1 MNIKNKI
8 ITKELLYAV
17 MLLFMM
23 VWANSA
29 LAKSN
34 LITATWDFIN
44 GTYTAQKFEKVTAK
58 LPAYEMAPADY
69 PPVYKEKCLYST
81 DFQDWP
87 NIISSDTETEISK
100 NKNGQG
106 LKTIDGQP
114 LSFYLKQTSV
124 KNDGHNNKKST
135 WYDDTNRDF
144 SVSDGW
150 MMAEKKADPYARISE
165 IKNVT
170 KIVYIQTS
178 TGGDRGW
185 GLKAKSKDDT
195 DWTTIY
201 DTYINKIPAINNV
214 KGNSNG
220 QRVEITQDL
229 NGNKLN
235 LKDVQL
241 MFYSLNHAQNAY
253 MESLEIYGNVE
264 VKENVNITYYDT
276 DGTTVLGKETVNT
289 SKPLTFI
296 AGIESKVTIPEG
308 YKFCG
313 WFDGTVE
320 SSEKVV
326 EGSELSID
334 LYLYAK
340 ATPEEKATDGSNY
353 IYNLTKSNFYQED
366 HELIN
371 IDGGAWHDVKHG
383 WSFSKGGTIT
393 LSVAKKAHIDITLC
407 NESKDGTITITD
419 TSGTEWASFNAK
431 ATADGDVKGID
442 YKGNTPTT
450 LTISVPAGA
459 YIHGIN
465 LRNYLPIYVSFDCDD
480 HNIQGICPEKILCDP
495 ITGKATMPNHTQ
507 LSRDRFTFVGWTD
520 GTNIYTSG
528 SDYAF
533 EQDVTLKPKMRK
545 NTLGL
550 YDTNSQI
557 EVVWHFDYRKAHPIS
572 INNKST
578 NKVLPYTKTIMVE
591 GEEQDITLMMDASNG
606 KIDNTDDRINLLSN
620 GAEGAQIN
628 NSTLFTIPA
637 VYGMTITIHAS
648 DKVDD
653 TSNNNETI
661 FGSGATDAWI
671 EVSDDN
677 GYTVPEELVKITD
690 KKTITFTYKGDA
702 EKAKINILR
711 SGSNNSWGFYKDFTV
726 TYPLLPSIK
735 FVKTISN
742 QDLTTFPN
750 EDVENAGNVKAELK
764 NPEATLHT
772 NIGKR
777 YKEGDVV
784 TISVSPKY
792 GYKLTEFKVN
802 GVVSKAQTIDHTI
815 VAGKNTISVTYE
827 REKLYKVSVSSA
839 DIKLGSFTLT
849 NSNDNFYTETRNKDN
864 IITNAEGWYT
874 EGTEVT
880 VNGDASINYMLDYWS
895 DGTNKLSETDPY
907 IFKMGTENR
916 TIIANFKLGYIGN
929 VVFKLPE
936 GMVNGASD
944 DNDGTYSITP
954 DELKNVRSFAIPSN
968 YTFYRSKDA
977 AGKGSTMAYWVIEN
991 SSSENQN
998 RYEPG
1003 QLYSFRNPN
1012 ETLTLVPVFK
1022 DNLATADNRL
1032 DTTIVRYDFGRNIQ
1046 NYYDP
1051 NIKQYRKVCAQPV
1064 NISHNQ
1070 KPYWTAQAYVN
1081 VVEEGT
1087 NKSHTRDFAILCDT
1101 GSDGYIR
1108 NTDLDSW
1115 CAFGLGT
1122 KLLVP
1127 AGNGT
1132 KITMLTYSKIVTT
1145 KFDDVVPTLDVER
1158 TNTERKKANSEKIFV
1173 YSYTTNS
1180 SKNNVAIEI
1189 GNDYSYYQ
1197 WLELELPKANMVNL
1211 HATVDDNVRGKISSI
1226 ESASGKYETEE
1237 LDDGGYAFHKGDRVR
1252 MTIKRK
1258 FGYELDKIVDPAK
1271 KDKNGN
1277 PLAVLEI
1284 IDDNTVKMVGL
1295 NDVSTTSIVT
1305 KNPDG
1310 TWGVATGDNKTV
1322 FVLTKTEPTEEE
1334 AKKGG
1339 RTSYTI
1345 EFDITTH
1352 RNLEICFKEKPT
1364 FHITYNPGQLASGS
1378 APEAAWVEKGDRFTI
1393 PTNKTLYYEGNT
1405 LDHWVDENNNT
1416 FTIGTEYIAEG
1427 KDRRLFPVFKAN
1439 DFNFYDLDVEAT
1451 ATWYLN
1457 KKEGAPTIN
1466 YEKTKGILVT
1476 QLKNS
1481 KGESIDIKVELDAT
1495 NGGKFNNTDSIRTER
1510 IQINSNSVIEFP
1522 STPNCVVTWVASSDF
1537 EKIKIADNIV
1547 NTDAT
1552 DKRQVEAVCSG
1563 KSAYEKIEFI
1573 DGIYSRYFSITYK
1586 PQDTTTKPTIESL
1599 TCGGITYDAA
1609 EIKDQIAK
1617 NKHVTF
1623 HVSPWEQNDQIPDVS
1638 GTATNGGKVV
1648 ATKATIETK
1657 ECVATVRSASDVIT
1671 ETYPIVFE
1679 FNTPEEG
1686 NNPKVEKIN
1695 INGVDYTQTSNE
1707 IFDAPQ
1713 NGAIKIKFSRTMKDA
1728 TITSTENNVTCTAK
1742 SDNELVFKY
1751 WDAPQGGTV
1760 TFNITPESKTFTDIY
1775 TKTCQEPIT
1784 IKLHIMDDAEY
1795 YHHHKFDFVVGKD
1808 GNIDEAIKAANGE
1821 AEGKPYNNNKTN
1833 GHRYYIFVP
1842 DGEYKLTGNGT
1853 ISFTGEGPADET
1865 GTKRPDMNGQNN
1877 GQTHI
1882 RKPNIS
1888 IIGQSKDNTIIR
1900 NHPIVEGISYTATLC
1915 VENNNTDFYAEDL
1928 TLENEFNY
1936 WGTMAGHSS
1945 SSGAGRANVFFDRGN
1960 RSILKNVALKSYQ
1973 DTYFSN
1979 NASSDYRGYFE
1990 NCDFYGVVDYICGNG
2005 NIWFEKCNLILR
2017 DRKSNNIVAPSTEV
2031 DQEWGYVFN
2040 ECSIK
2045 PESDN
2050 MIRFTDKDWTLA
2062 RACSKSPA
2070 CTYLNT
2076 KMYAQP
2082 ISYGWGRSMES
2093 NLMLRFHEYKS
2104 IDGADNMLSL
2114 VTRSLAACVPA
2125 AGSDDVILS
2134 DEQASGYT
2142 LRNVVGGT
2150 DGFEPNELCMQIDAA
2165 SGAKADYDENH
2176 EVWND
2181 DIVLDDDIL
2190 QWNKHTSA
2198 LCYVV
2203 FKLNEATNKWEYI
2216 DNTTGTII
2224 NLADYGTGYYSVR
2237 AANQR
2242 GGLGAATKAIRYIL
2256 QDPYKL
2262 EIKKVGDY
2270 KEEGVDYGWTTIC
2283 LPFNA
2288 KVPEEVNVYAATAH
2302 GKQTEN
2308 DKVEDFIMTLTPVEI
2323 IDSLKGYIV
2332 YGAVGDHYFKS
2343 TSRTCDKSTIL
2354 TGNPTDAAISSTNIN
2369 CYVLAYKTWG
2379 LGLYK
2384 YTGATL
2390 AANRGWL
2397 PQDMVS
2403 KSNQDGLALG
2413 RRGISFVISDPT
2425 TGMSHPIYTIETKDD
2440 AIYNISGQR
2449 VKSPIQPGLYIF
2461 GRTKAMVK

>member
-8 ITKELLYAV
+8 ITKELLYAI
-17 MLLFMM
+17 MLLFMT
-23 VWANSA
+23 VWACGA
-29 LAKSN
+29 
-34 LITATWDFIN
+34 W
-44 GTYTAQKFEKVTAK
+44 AQNETSQEK
-58 LPAYEMAPADY
+58 L
-69 PPVYKEKCLYST
+69 LYST
-81 DFQDWP
+81 DFTDWDD
-87 NIISSDTETEISK
+87 IDRK
-100 NKNGQG
+100 VAVNKEVK
-106 LKTIDGQP
+106 LKTQ
-114 LSFYLKQTSV
+114 
-124 KNDGHNNKKST
+124 
-135 WYDDTNRDF
+135 F
-144 SVSDGW
+144 SDEDLIFTLNGVGADPKGTQSKFSSYTGY
-150 MMAEKKADPYARISE
+150 MITAKYPGEYKKAQPSAVTSPLKSI
-165 IKNVT
+165 T
-170 KIVYIQTS
+170 KIVLTQAA
-178 TGGDRGW
+178 TGGKRGIKVSVK
-185 GLKAKSKDDT
+185 GDNDT
-195 DWTTIY
+195 DWVALHNKAIGTASGEKLTI
-201 DTYINKIPAINNV
+201 
-214 KGNSNG
+214 
-220 QRVEITQDL
+220 
-229 NGNKLN
+229 
-235 LKDVQL
+235 DVNRTNCQIKFENFTL
-241 MFYSLNHAQNAY
+241 VQNAY
-253 MESLEIYGNVE
+253 IVDLKIYGNS
-264 VKENVNITYYDT
+264 
-276 DGTTVLGKETVNT
+276 DGEEKKMRTLDFPPQDGIVGKYP
-289 SKPLTFI
+289 SKI
-296 AGIESKVTIPEG
+296 KCDNDGYAVMPEG
-308 YKFCG
+308 NG
-313 WFDGTVE
+313 
-320 SSEKVV
+320 
-326 EGSELSID
+326 
-334 LYLYAK
+334 
-340 ATPEEKATDGSNY
+340 
-353 IYNLTKSNFYQED
+353 
-366 HELIN
+366 
-371 IDGGAWHDVKHG
+371 
-383 WSFSKGGTIT
+383 FS
-393 LSVAKKAHIDITLC
+393 
-407 NESKDGTITITD
+407 
-419 TSGTEWASFNAK
+419 
-431 ATADGDVKGID
+431 
-442 YKGNTPTT
+442 
-450 LTISVPAGA
+450 
-459 YIHGIN
+459 
-465 LRNYLPIYVSFDCDD
+465 LPGY
-480 HNIQGICPEKILCDP
+480 
-495 ITGKATMPNHTQ
+495 
-507 LSRDRFTFVGWTD
+507 TFVAWTD
-520 GTNIYTSG
+520 GTNDYTPG
-528 SDYAF
+528 KTYQF
-533 EQDVTLKPKMRK
+533 TKDVTHIKPKMK
-545 NTLGL
+545 ENTYHL
-550 YDTNSQI
+550 YDANKKTKI
-557 EVVWHFDYRKAHPIS
+557 VWPFDHTEAPTLNVFQENAQKDLSYTRPVDIYIDDNTTETQDVALN
-572 INNKST
+572 INVK
-578 NKVLPYTKTIMVE
+578 K
-591 GEEQDITLMMDASNG
+591 G
-606 KIDNTDDRINLLSN
+606 KIDNTDNRINALPGKGAVVRN
-620 GAEGAQIN
+620 GTAF
-628 NSTLFTIPA
+628 TLPA
-637 VYGMTITIHAS
+637 IYGMKVSIKAS
-648 DKVDD
+648 EKVDSD
-653 TSNNNETI
+653 NGNLQTI
-661 FGSGATDAWI
+661 FGTNDNNVQIKLKDTANKDSLTLKDA
-671 EVSDDN
+671 
-677 GYTVPEELVKITD
+677 ELSAD
-690 KKTITFTYKGDA
+690 GKTMTFTYKGD
-702 EKAKINILR
+702 EPTITLTTFVNE
-711 SGSNNSWGFYKDFTV
+711 GSTYDHWHFESITA
-726 TYPLLPSIK
+726 TYPLLPN
-735 FVKTISN
+735 VVCNNTITN
-742 QDLTTFPN
+742 ADPKNFPN
-750 EDVENAGNVKAELK
+750 EKAINAGDYKVKLK
-764 NPEATLHT
+764 DPTATSHA
-772 NIGKR
+772 NIGTRFKVD
-777 YKEGDVV
+777 DVV
-784 TISVSPKY
+784 IITPTAKY
-792 GYKLTEFKVN
+792 GYDFKEI
-802 GVVSKAQTIDHTI
+802 VVDGTTYTTIP
-815 VAGKNTISVTYE
+815 YE
-827 REKLYKVSVSSA
+827 YKVKDGINNIEVKYTRKEMHKIT
-839 DIKLGSFTLT
+839 IKPSDQNLGTVTLEPKH
-849 NSNDNFYTETRNKDN
+849 DNFYNETHKVGADGKPGN
-864 IITNAEGWYT
+864 ITQVESWFT
-874 EGTEVT
+874 PGTT
-880 VNGDASINYMLDYWS
+880 VIASGEAIIDYMLDYWKEG
-895 DGTNKLSETDPY
+895 DNRVKEGYTYEFTTDDKDHTYIAHFRPGTV
-907 IFKMGTENR
+907 
-916 TIIANFKLGYIGN
+916 GN
-929 VVFKLPE
+929 IVFDFGGE
-936 GMVNGASD
+936 RVNGAD
-944 DNDGTYSITP
+944 EKDNYKGAESKLFTHLNNI
-954 DELKNVRSFAIPSN
+954 RSFTIPTN
-968 YTFYRSKDA
+968 YTFFKSVDKD
-977 AGKGSTMAYWVIEN
+977 GKLNPNFYTLDHWTLKSDTT
-991 SSSENQN
+991 QH
-998 RYEPG
+998 YELG
-1003 QLYSFRNPN
+1003 EHYSFGTEG
-1012 ETLTLVPVFK
+1012 ETITLVPVFRA
-1022 DNLATADNRL
+1022 NPTNTENRSNAP
-1032 DTTIVRYDFGRNIQ
+1032 IIRYDFGR
-1046 NYYDP
+1046 
-1051 NIKQYRKVCAQPV
+1051 KVHEYRGQTSGVIRNVCAPTI
-1064 NISHNQ
+1064 NIGSNQ
-1070 KPYWTAQAYVN
+1070 KFFWTTQAYIETYESGKKYN
-1081 VVEEGT
+1081 YR
-1087 NKSHTRDFAILCDT
+1087 RDIAMWCDT
-1101 GSDGYIR
+1101 GTNGYIR
-1108 NTDLDSW
+1108 NTDFDDW
-1115 CAFGLGT
+1115 AAFGPNTTFWLIAGVGT
-1122 KLLVP
+1122 EIRL
-1127 AGNGT
+1127 
-1132 KITMLTYSKIVTT
+1132 LTYSPITT
-1145 KFDDVVPTLDVER
+1145 TTIDGVVPTLDKAR
-1158 TNTERKKANSEKIFV
+1158 TDSVRKVSGKNYMYV
-1173 YSYTTNS
+1173 YTHTTQSAADRIPLVIGDDYT
-1180 SKNNVAIEI
+1180 
-1189 GNDYSYYQ
+1189 YYQ
-1197 WLELELPKANMVNL
+1197 WLEIHMQAANWVNL
-1211 HATVDDNVRGKISSI
+1211 YTNVDNQNRGSIKEINVSETSEFKDFHRTEDGK
-1226 ESASGKYETEE
+1226 
-1237 LDDGGYAFHKGDRVR
+1237 GYSFRKGERVKL
-1252 MTIKRK
+1252 TFNRK
-1258 FGYELDKIVDPAK
+1258 KGYELDKIVDPAK

-1339 RTSYTI
+1339 RTSYTV

-1364 FHITYNPGQLASGS
+1364 FHITYNPGQLASGT

-1405 LDHWVDENNNT
+1405 LDHWKDENNNI
-1416 FTIGTEYIAEG
+1416 FTIGKEYTAEG

-1439 DFNFYDLDVEAT
+1439 AFNFYDLDKEAT

-1457 KKEGAPTIN
+1457 KKDGVPTIN

-1495 NGGKFNNTDSIRTER
+1495 NGGKFNNTDPIRTER

-1586 PQDTTTKPTIESL
+1586 PQDVATKPTIESL
-1599 TCGGITYDAA
+1599 TCGGTTYDAA

-1623 HVSPWEQNDQIPDVS
+1623 HVSPWKLNEQIPDVS

-1657 ECVATVRSASDVIT
+1657 ECVATVHTASDVIT

-1686 NNPKVEKIN
+1686 NDPKFEKIN

-1760 TFNITPESKTFTDIY
+1760 TFNITPDSKTFTDIY
-1775 TKTCQEPIT
+1775 TKTCQETIT
-1784 IKLHIMDDAEY
+1784 IKLHIMDDDEY

-1821 AEGKPYNNNKTN
+1821 AEGKPYNNNKIN

-1853 ISFTGEGPADET
+1853 ISFTGEGPVDET
-1865 GTKRPDMNGQNN
+1865 GTKRPDMNGKNN

-1915 VENNNTDFYAEDL
+1915 VEKNNTDFYAEDL
-1928 TLENEFNY
+1928 TLENEFDY
-1936 WGTMAGHSS
+1936 WGTMAGQSS

-1973 DTYFSN
+1973 DTYYSN
-1979 NASSDYRGYFE
+1979 NASPDYRGYFE

-2017 DRKSNNIVAPSTEV
+2017 DRKSNNIAAPSTEI

-2050 MIRFTDKDWTLA
+2050 MTKFTDKDWTLA
-2062 RACSKSPA
+2062 RAWNNSPA

-2076 KMYAQP
+2076 KMYTQP
-2082 ISYGWGRSMES
+2082 QSYGWGRSMES

-2104 IDGADNMLSL
+2104 TDGADNMLSL

-2134 DEQASGYT
+2134 DDQASGYT

-2150 DGFEPNELCMQIDAA
+2150 DGFEPKELCMQIDAA
-2165 SGAKADYDENH
+2165 SGAEADYDEKH

-2190 QWNKHTSA
+2190 QWNKHTTA

-2216 DNTTGTII
+2216 DNTTDTII

-2288 KVPEEVNVYAATAH
+2288 KVPEEVKVYAATAH
-2302 GKQTEN
+2302 GKQTES

-2332 YGAVGDHYFKS
+2332 YGSVGDHYFKS
-2343 TSRTCDKSTIL
+2343 TSRTCDKPTIL
-2354 TGNPTDAAISSTNIN
+2354 SGNPTDAAISSTNIN

-2379 LGLYK
+2379 LGFYK

-2403 KSNQDGLALG
+2403 KSNQETLNLG
-2413 RRGISFVISDPT
+2413 KRGISFVISDPT

>member
-8 ITKELLYAV
+8 ITKELLYAI
-17 MLLFMM
+17 MMLFMM
-23 VWANSA
+23 VWACGA
-29 LAKSN
+29 
-34 LITATWDFIN
+34 W
-44 GTYTAQKFEKVTAK
+44 AQNETSQEK
-58 LPAYEMAPADY
+58 L
-69 PPVYKEKCLYST
+69 LYST
-81 DFQDWP
+81 DFTDWDD
-87 NIISSDTETEISK
+87 IDRKVTV
-100 NKNGQG
+100 NKEVK
-106 LKTIDGQP
+106 LKTQFSDEDLIFTLNGVGADPKGTNSKFP
-114 LSFYLKQTSV
+114 SYTGYMITAKQTEA
-124 KNDGHNNKKST
+124 
-135 WYDDTNRDF
+135 Y
-144 SVSDGW
+144 
-150 MMAEKKADPYARISE
+150 KKAEPSAVTSSLKSI
-165 IKNVT
+165 T
-170 KIVYIQTS
+170 KIVLTQAA
-178 TGGDRGW
+178 TGGKRGIKVSVK
-185 GLKAKSKDDT
+185 GDNDT
-195 DWTTIY
+195 DWVALHNKTIE
-201 DTYINKIPAINNV
+201 NS
-214 KGNSNG
+214 KGETLTIDVNRTNC
-220 QRVEITQDL
+220 QIKFE
-229 NGNKLN
+229 NFN
-235 LKDVQL
+235 LG
-241 MFYSLNHAQNAY
+241 QNAY
-253 MESLEIYGNVE
+253 IVDLKIYGNS
-264 VKENVNITYYDT
+264 
-276 DGTTVLGKETVNT
+276 DGEEKKVRTLDFPRQDSIVGKYP
-289 SKPLTFI
+289 SKI
-296 AGIESKVTIPEG
+296 KCDNDGYAVMPEG
-308 YKFCG
+308 NG
-313 WFDGTVE
+313 
-320 SSEKVV
+320 
-326 EGSELSID
+326 
-334 LYLYAK
+334 
-340 ATPEEKATDGSNY
+340 
-353 IYNLTKSNFYQED
+353 
-366 HELIN
+366 
-371 IDGGAWHDVKHG
+371 
-383 WSFSKGGTIT
+383 FSRPG
-393 LSVAKKAHIDITLC
+393 
-407 NESKDGTITITD
+407 
-419 TSGTEWASFNAK
+419 
-431 ATADGDVKGID
+431 
-442 YKGNTPTT
+442 Y
-450 LTISVPAGA
+450 
-459 YIHGIN
+459 
-465 LRNYLPIYVSFDCDD
+465 
-480 HNIQGICPEKILCDP
+480 
-495 ITGKATMPNHTQ
+495 
-507 LSRDRFTFVGWTD
+507 TFVAWTD
-520 GTNIYTSG
+520 GTNDYTPG
-528 SDYAF
+528 KTYQF
-533 EQDVTLKPKMRK
+533 TKDVTHIKPKMK
-545 NTLGL
+545 ENTYHL
-550 YDTNSQI
+550 YDANKETKI
-557 EVVWHFDYRKAHPIS
+557 VWPFDHTEAPTLNVFQENVQKDLSYTRNVDIYIDENTKETQDVALN
-572 INNKST
+572 INVK
-578 NKVLPYTKTIMVE
+578 K
-591 GEEQDITLMMDASNG
+591 G
-606 KIDNTDDRINLLSN
+606 KIDNTDDRINELQGKGAVVRN
-620 GAEGAQIN
+620 GTAF
-628 NSTLFTIPA
+628 TLPA
-637 VYGMTITIHAS
+637 IYGMKVSIKAS
-648 DKVDD
+648 EKVDSD
-653 TSNNNETI
+653 NGSLKTI
-661 FGSGATDAWI
+661 FGTANDNVQIKLKDTANKDSLTLKDA
-671 EVSDDN
+671 ELSED
-677 GYTVPEELVKITD
+677 GKTV
-690 KKTITFTYKGDA
+690 TFTYKGD
-702 EKAKINILR
+702 EPTITLTTFVNE
-711 SGSNNSWGFYKDFTV
+711 GSKYDYWHFESITA
-726 TYPLLPSIK
+726 TYPLLPN
-735 FVKTISN
+735 VVCNNTITN
-742 QDLTTFPN
+742 ADPKNFPN
-750 EDVENAGNVKAELK
+750 EKAINAGEYKVELK
-764 NPEATLHT
+764 DPTTPSHANIGTRFKVGHVVKITPEA
-772 NIGKR
+772 
-777 YKEGDVV
+777 
-784 TISVSPKY
+784 KY
-792 GYKLTEFKVN
+792 GYDFAGIFVDGTTYT
-802 GVVSKAQTIDHTI
+802 TIP
-815 VAGKNTISVTYE
+815 YE
-827 REKLYKVSVSSA
+827 YKVKEGINNIEVRYTRKEMHKIT
-839 DIKLGSFTLT
+839 IKPSNPDLGTVTLEPKH
-849 NSNDNFYTETRNKDN
+849 DNFYNEKRQMGADGKPGN
-864 IITNAEGWYT
+864 ITQVESWFT
-874 EGTEVT
+874 PGTT
-880 VNGDASINYMLDYWS
+880 VIASGEAIIDYMLDYWKEGDNRVKEGYTYEFQT
-895 DGTNKLSETDPY
+895 DGKDHTY
-907 IFKMGTENR
+907 IAHFR
-916 TIIANFKLGYIGN
+916 QGN
-929 VVFKLPE
+929 VGNIVFDFGGE
-936 GMVNGASD
+936 RVNGAD
-944 DNDGTYSITP
+944 EKDNYKGAESKLFTHLNNI
-954 DELKNVRSFAIPSN
+954 RSFNIPTN
-968 YTFYRSKDA
+968 YTFFKSVDKD
-977 AGKGSTMAYWVIEN
+977 GKLNPNFYTLDHWTLKSDTT
-991 SSSENQN
+991 QH
-998 RYEPG
+998 YELG
-1003 QLYSFRNPN
+1003 KHYSFGTEG
-1012 ETLTLVPVFK
+1012 ETITLVPVFRA
-1022 DNLATADNRL
+1022 NPTNTENRSNAP
-1032 DTTIVRYDFGRNIQ
+1032 IIRYDFGR
-1046 NYYDP
+1046 
-1051 NIKQYRKVCAQPV
+1051 KVHEYRGQTSGVIRNVCAPTI
-1064 NISHNQ
+1064 NIGSNQ
-1070 KPYWTAQAYVN
+1070 KFFWTTQAYIETYESGKKYN
-1081 VVEEGT
+1081 YR
-1087 NKSHTRDFAILCDT
+1087 RDIAMWCDT
-1101 GSDGYIR
+1101 GTNGYIR
-1108 NTDLDSW
+1108 NTDFDDW
-1115 CAFGLGT
+1115 AAFGPNTTFWLIAGVGT
-1122 KLLVP
+1122 EIRL
-1127 AGNGT
+1127 
-1132 KITMLTYSKIVTT
+1132 LTYSPITT
-1145 KFDDVVPTLDVER
+1145 TTIDGVVPTLDKAR
-1158 TNTERKKANSEKIFV
+1158 TDSVRKVSGKNYMYV
-1173 YSYTTNS
+1173 YTHTTQSAADRIPLVIGDDYT
-1180 SKNNVAIEI
+1180 
-1189 GNDYSYYQ
+1189 YYQ
-1197 WLELELPKANMVNL
+1197 WLEIHMQAANWVNL
-1211 HATVDDNVRGKISSI
+1211 YTNVDNQNRGSIKEINVSETSEFKDFHRTEDGK
-1226 ESASGKYETEE
+1226 
-1237 LDDGGYAFHKGDRVR
+1237 GYSFRKGERVKL
-1252 MTIKRK
+1252 TFNRK
-1258 FGYELDKIVDPAK
+1258 KGYELDKIVDPAK

-1295 NDVSTTSIVT
+1295 NDVSTTGIVT

-1364 FHITYNPGQLASGS
+1364 FHITYNPGQLASGT
-1378 APEAAWVEKGDRFTI
+1378 APEAEWVEPGDKFTI

-1405 LDHWVDENNNT
+1405 LDHWVDENNNI
-1416 FTIGTEYIAEG
+1416 FTIDTVYTAEG

-1439 DFNFYDLDVEAT
+1439 AFNFYDLDKEAT

-1495 NGGKFNNTDSIRTER
+1495 NGGKFNNTDPIRTER

-1537 EKIKIADNIV
+1537 EKIKIADKIV
-1547 NTDAT
+1547 HTDAT

-1573 DGIYSRYFSITYK
+1573 DGIYSRHFSITYK
-1586 PQDTTTKPTIESL
+1586 PQETTTKPTIESL

-1609 EIKDQIAK
+1609 EIEDQIAK

-1623 HVSPWEQNDQIPDVS
+1623 RVSPWELNEQIPDVS

-1657 ECVATVRSASDVIT
+1657 ECVATVHTASDVIT

-1707 IFDAPQ
+1707 ILNAPQ
-1713 NGAIKIKFSRTMKDA
+1713 NGAIKIKFSRTMMDA
-1728 TITSTENNVTCTAK
+1728 TITSTEKNITCTAK

-1775 TKTCQEPIT
+1775 TKTCQETIT
-1784 IKLHIMDDAEY
+1784 IKLHIMDDEEY

-1821 AEGKPYNNNKTN
+1821 AEGKPYNNNKIN

-1853 ISFTGEGPADET
+1853 ISFTGEGPVDET
-1865 GTKRPDMNGQNN
+1865 GTKRPDMNGKNN

-1915 VENNNTDFYAEDL
+1915 VEKNNTDFYAEDL
-1928 TLENEFNY
+1928 TLENEFDY
-1936 WGTMAGHSS
+1936 WGTMAGQSS

-1973 DTYFSN
+1973 DTYYSN
-1979 NASSDYRGYFE
+1979 NASPDYRGYFE

-2017 DRKSNNIVAPSTEV
+2017 DRKSNNIVAPSTEI

-2050 MIRFTDKDWTLA
+2050 MTKFTDKDWTLA
-2062 RACSKSPA
+2062 RAWNNSPA

-2076 KMYAQP
+2076 KMYTQP
-2082 ISYGWGRSMES
+2082 QSYGWGRSMES

-2104 IDGADNMLSL
+2104 TDGADNMLSL

-2134 DEQASGYT
+2134 DDQASGYT

-2165 SGAKADYDENH
+2165 SGAEADYDDNN

-2190 QWNKHTSA
+2190 QWNKHTTA

-2216 DNTTGTII
+2216 DNTTDAII

-2288 KVPEEVNVYAATAH
+2288 KVPEEVKVYAATAH
-2302 GKQTEN
+2302 GKQTES

-2332 YGAVGDHYFKS
+2332 YGSVGDHYFKS
-2343 TSRTCDKSTIL
+2343 TSRTCDKPTIL
-2354 TGNPTDAAISSTNIN
+2354 SGNPTDAAISSTNIN

-2379 LGLYK
+2379 LGFYK

-2403 KSNQDGLALG
+2403 KSNQETLNLG
-2413 RRGISFVISDPT
+2413 KRGISFVISDPT

>member
-124 KNDGHNNKKST
+124 KNDGHKSDKT
-135 WYDDTNRDF
+135 DWYNDTNRDF

-150 MMAEKKADPYARISE
+150 MMSEKKADPYARISE

-178 TGGDRGW
+178 TGSDRGW

-276 DGTTVLGKETVNT
+276 DGTTELGKETVDA
-289 SKPLTFI
+289 SKPLAFME
-296 AGIESKVTIPEG
+296 GIENKVTIPEG
-308 YKFCG
+308 YKFRG

-340 ATPEEKATDGSNY
+340 ATPEEKATDGSEY
-353 IYNLTKSNFYQED
+353 TYNLTKRNFYQED

-393 LSVAKKAHIDITLC
+393 LSVAKKAHIDIALC
-407 NESKDGTITITD
+407 SESKDGTLTITD
-419 TSGTEWASFNAK
+419 ASGTEWASFKAK
-431 ATADGDVKGID
+431 AADGDVKGID

-459 YIHGIN
+459 YIHGID
-465 LRNYLPIYVSFDCDD
+465 LSNYLPVYVSFDCSDK
-480 HNIQGICPEKILCDP
+480 NIQGVCPEKILCDP
-495 ITGKATMPNHTQ
+495 KTGLAKMPNHTQ

-520 GTNIYTSG
+520 GTNIYSSG
-528 SDYAF
+528 RDYAF

-726 TYPLLPSIK
+726 TYPVLPSID

-784 TISVSPKY
+784 TISVLPKY

-802 GVVSKAQTIDHTI
+802 GVVSTARTIDHTI

-864 IITNAEGWYT
+864 IITNAECWYT

-1051 NIKQYRKVCAQPV
+1051 NLKQYRKVCAQPV

-1087 NKSHTRDFAILCDT
+1087 DKSHTRDFAILCDT
-1101 GSDGYIR
+1101 GTDGYIR

-1115 CAFGLGT
+1115 CAFGPGT

-1145 KFDDVVPTLDVER
+1145 KFDGVVPTLDVER

-1211 HATVDDNVRGKISSI
+1211 HATVDDNVRGKVASI

-1416 FTIGTEYIAEG
+1416 FIIGTEYIAEG

-1439 DFNFYDLDVEAT
+1439 AFNFYDLDAEAK

-1495 NGGKFNNTDSIRTER
+1495 NGGKFNNTDPIRTER

-1573 DGIYSRYFSITYK
+1573 DGIYSRYLSITYK
-1586 PQDTTTKPTIESL
+1586 PQETTTKPAIESL
-1599 TCGGITYDAA
+1599 TCGGTTYDAA
-1609 EIKDQIAK
+1609 EIKEQIAK

-1623 HVSPWEQNDQIPDVS
+1623 HVSPWELNDQIPDVS

-1679 FNTPEEG
+1679 FNTPEDG
-1686 NNPKVEKIN
+1686 NNPKFEKIN

-1707 IFDAPQ
+1707 ILNAPQ
-1713 NGAIKIKFSRTMKDA
+1713 NGAIKITFSRTMKDA
-1728 TITSTENNVTCTAK
+1728 TITSTENNITCTAK

-1821 AEGKPYNNNKTN
+1821 AEGKPYNNNKTD

-1853 ISFTGEGPADET
+1853 ISFTGEGPVDET
-1865 GTKRPDMNGQNN
+1865 GTKRPDMNGKNN

-1915 VENNNTDFYAEDL
+1915 VEKNNTDFYAEDL

-1936 WGTMAGHSS
+1936 WGSMSGQSS
-1945 SSGAGRANVFFDRGN
+1945 SSGAGRADVFFDRGN

-2062 RACSKSPA
+2062 RAWSKSPA

-2082 ISYGWGRSMES
+2082 QSYGWGRSMES

-2165 SGAKADYDENH
+2165 SGAKADYDENR

-2203 FKLNEATNKWEYI
+2203 FKLNEVTNKWEYI
-2216 DNTTGTII
+2216 DNTTDIII

-2343 TSRTCDKSTIL
+2343 TSRTCDKPTIL

-2461 GRTKAMVK
+2461 GRTKAIVK

>member
-17 MLLFMM
+17 MLLFMT

-34 LITATWDFIN
+34 PITATWDFIN

-87 NIISSDTETEISK
+87 NVTSSDTETEISK
-100 NKNGQG
+100 NKNGQK

-124 KNDGHNNKKST
+124 KNDGHNNNKST

-150 MMAEKKADPYARISE
+150 MMAEKKADPYAIISE

-178 TGGDRGW
+178 TGSDRGW

-214 KGNSNG
+214 KGNSSG
-220 QRVEITQDL
+220 QRVEITKDL
-229 NGNKLN
+229 KGNELN

-241 MFYSLNHAQNAY
+241 MFYSLNPAQNAY
-253 MESLEIYGNVE
+253 MQSLEIYGNVE

-276 DGTTVLGKETVNT
+276 DGTTELGKETVDA
-289 SKPLTFI
+289 SKPLAFME
-296 AGIESKVTIPEG
+296 GIEKKVNIPEG
-308 YKFCG
+308 YKFRG

-326 EGSELSID
+326 EGSELYID

-383 WSFSKGGTIT
+383 WSFSTGGTIT
-393 LSVAKKAHIDITLC
+393 LSVAKKAHINIALC
-407 NESKDGTITITD
+407 KEGKDGTITVTD
-419 TSGTEWASFNAK
+419 ASGTEWASFKAK
-431 ATADGDVKGID
+431 AADGDVKGID

-450 LTISVPAGA
+450 LTINMPAGA
-459 YIHGIN
+459 YIHSID
-465 LRNYLPIYVSFDCDD
+465 LSNYLPVYVSFDCSDK
-480 HNIQGICPEKILCDP
+480 NIQGVCPEKILCDP
-495 ITGKATMPNHTQ
+495 KTGLAKMPNHVQ
-507 LSRDRFTFVGWTD
+507 LACERYTFVGWTD

-528 SDYAF
+528 IDYAF

-550 YDTNSQI
+550 YDTNSPI

-726 TYPLLPSIK
+726 TYPVLPSID

-750 EDVENAGNVKAELK
+750 ENVENAGNVKAELK

-802 GVVSKAQTIDHTI
+802 GVVSTARTIDHTI

-864 IITNAEGWYT
+864 IITNAECWYT

-936 GMVNGASD
+936 DMVNGASD

-968 YTFYRSKDA
+968 YTFYRSKGA

-1051 NIKQYRKVCAQPV
+1051 NLKQYRKVCAQPV

-1087 NKSHTRDFAILCDT
+1087 DKSHTRDFAILCDT
-1101 GSDGYIR
+1101 GTDGYIR

-1115 CAFGLGT
+1115 CAFGPGT

-1145 KFDDVVPTLDVER
+1145 KFDGVVPTLDVER

-1211 HATVDDNVRGKISSI
+1211 HATVDDNVHGKVASI

-1237 LDDGGYAFHKGDRVR
+1237 LDDGGYAFKKGDRVR

-1295 NDVSTTSIVT
+1295 NDVSTTGIVT

-1364 FHITYNPGQLASGS
+1364 FHITYNPGQLASGT
-1378 APEAAWVEKGDRFTI
+1378 APEAEWVEPGDKFTI

-1405 LDHWVDENNNT
+1405 LDHWVDENNNI
-1416 FTIGTEYIAEG
+1416 FTIDTVYTAEG

-1439 DFNFYDLDVEAT
+1439 AFNFYDLDKEAT

-1495 NGGKFNNTDSIRTER
+1495 NGGKFNNTDPIRTER

-1537 EKIKIADNIV
+1537 EKIKIADKIV
-1547 NTDAT
+1547 HTDAT

-1573 DGIYSRYFSITYK
+1573 DGIYSRHFSITYK
-1586 PQDTTTKPTIESL
+1586 PQDVATKPTIESL
-1599 TCGGITYDAA
+1599 TCGGTTYDAA
-1609 EIKDQIAK
+1609 EIKKQIAK

-1623 HVSPWEQNDQIPDVS
+1623 HVSPWELNDQIPDVS

-1657 ECVATVRSASDVIT
+1657 ECVATVHTASDVIT

-1686 NNPKVEKIN
+1686 NDPKVEKIN

-1760 TFNITPESKTFTDIY
+1760 TFNITPDSKTFTDIY
-1775 TKTCQEPIT
+1775 TKTCQETIT
-1784 IKLHIMDDAEY
+1784 IKLHIMDDDEY

-1821 AEGKPYNNNKTN
+1821 AEGKPYNNNKIN

-1853 ISFTGEGPADET
+1853 ISFTGEGPVDET
-1865 GTKRPDMNGQNN
+1865 GTKRPDMNGKNN

-1915 VENNNTDFYAEDL
+1915 VEKNNTDFYAEDL
-1928 TLENEFNY
+1928 TLENEFDY
-1936 WGTMAGHSS
+1936 WGTMAGQSS

-1973 DTYFSN
+1973 DTYYSN
-1979 NASSDYRGYFE
+1979 NASPDYRGYFE

-2017 DRKSNNIVAPSTEV
+2017 DRKSNNIVAPSTEI

-2062 RACSKSPA
+2062 RAWNNSPA

-2076 KMYAQP
+2076 KMYTQP
-2082 ISYGWGRSMES
+2082 QSYGWGRSMES

-2104 IDGADNMLSL
+2104 TDGADNMLSL

-2150 DGFEPNELCMQIDAA
+2150 DGFEPKELCMQIDAA
-2165 SGAKADYDENH
+2165 SGAKADYDDNR

-2190 QWNKHTSA
+2190 QWNKHTTA

-2216 DNTTGTII
+2216 DNTTDAII

-2242 GGLGAATKAIRYIL
+2242 GGLGAATKAIRYEL

-2302 GKQTEN
+2302 GKQTES

-2343 TSRTCDKSTIL
+2343 TSRTCDKPTIL
-2354 TGNPTDAAISSTNIN
+2354 SGNPTDAAISSTNIN

-2379 LGLYK
+2379 LGFYK

-2403 KSNQDGLALG
+2403 KSNQETLNLG
-2413 RRGISFVISDPT
+2413 KRGISFVISDPT

>member
-8 ITKELLYAV
+8 ITKELLYAI

-23 VWANSA
+23 VWTCGA
-29 LAKSN
+29 
-34 LITATWDFIN
+34 W
-44 GTYTAQKFEKVTAK
+44 AQNETSQEK
-58 LPAYEMAPADY
+58 L
-69 PPVYKEKCLYST
+69 LYST
-81 DFQDWP
+81 DFTDWDD
-87 NIISSDTETEISK
+87 IDRKVTV
-100 NKNGQG
+100 NKKVK
-106 LKTIDGQP
+106 LKTQFSDEDLIFTLRGVGADPKGTNSKFP
-114 LSFYLKQTSV
+114 SYTGYMITAKQTEA
-124 KNDGHNNKKST
+124 
-135 WYDDTNRDF
+135 Y
-144 SVSDGW
+144 
-150 MMAEKKADPYARISE
+150 KKAEPSAVTSRLKSI
-165 IKNVT
+165 T
-170 KIVYIQTS
+170 KIVLTQAA
-178 TGGDRGW
+178 TGSKRGI
-185 GLKAKSKDDT
+185 KVS
-195 DWTTIY
+195 
-201 DTYINKIPAINNV
+201 V
-214 KGNSNG
+214 KGDNDTGWVALHNKTIENSKGETLTIDVNRTNC
-220 QRVEITQDL
+220 QIKFE
-229 NGNKLN
+229 NFKL
-235 LKDVQL
+235 
-241 MFYSLNHAQNAY
+241 SQNAY
-253 MESLEIYGNVE
+253 IVDLKIYGNS
-264 VKENVNITYYDT
+264 
-276 DGTTVLGKETVNT
+276 DGEEKKVRTLDFPRQDSIMGKYP
-289 SKPLTFI
+289 SKI
-296 AGIESKVTIPEG
+296 KCDNDGYAVMPEG
-308 YKFCG
+308 NG
-313 WFDGTVE
+313 
-320 SSEKVV
+320 
-326 EGSELSID
+326 
-334 LYLYAK
+334 
-340 ATPEEKATDGSNY
+340 
-353 IYNLTKSNFYQED
+353 
-366 HELIN
+366 
-371 IDGGAWHDVKHG
+371 
-383 WSFSKGGTIT
+383 FSRPG
-393 LSVAKKAHIDITLC
+393 
-407 NESKDGTITITD
+407 
-419 TSGTEWASFNAK
+419 
-431 ATADGDVKGID
+431 
-442 YKGNTPTT
+442 Y
-450 LTISVPAGA
+450 
-459 YIHGIN
+459 
-465 LRNYLPIYVSFDCDD
+465 
-480 HNIQGICPEKILCDP
+480 
-495 ITGKATMPNHTQ
+495 
-507 LSRDRFTFVGWTD
+507 TFVAWTD
-520 GTNIYTSG
+520 GTNDYTPG
-528 SDYAF
+528 KTYQF
-533 EQDVTLKPKMRK
+533 TKDVTHIKPKMK
-545 NTLGL
+545 ENTYHL
-550 YDTNSQI
+550 YDANKETKI
-557 EVVWHFDYRKAHPIS
+557 VWPFDHTEAPTLNVFQENAQKDLSYTRNVDIYIDDNTKETQDVALN
-572 INNKST
+572 INVK
-578 NKVLPYTKTIMVE
+578 
-591 GEEQDITLMMDASNG
+591 NG
-606 KIDNTDDRINLLSN
+606 KIDNTDDRINELQGKGAVVRN
-620 GAEGAQIN
+620 GTAF
-628 NSTLFTIPA
+628 TLPA
-637 VYGMTITIHAS
+637 IYGMKVSIKAS
-648 DKVDD
+648 EKVDSD
-653 TSNNNETI
+653 NGNLQTI
-661 FGSGATDAWI
+661 FGTANDNVQIKLKDTANKDSLTLKDA
-671 EVSDDN
+671 ELSPD
-677 GYTVPEELVKITD
+677 GKTV
-690 KKTITFTYKGDA
+690 TFTYKGD
-702 EKAKINILR
+702 EPTITLTTFVNE
-711 SGSNNSWGFYKDFTV
+711 GSTYDYWHFESITA
-726 TYPLLPSIK
+726 TYPLLPN
-735 FVKTISN
+735 VVCNNTITN
-742 QDLTTFPN
+742 ADPKNFPN
-750 EDVENAGNVKAELK
+750 EKAINAGDYKVELK
-764 NPEATLHT
+764 NPTTPSHA
-772 NIGKR
+772 NIGTRFKVD
-777 YKEGDVV
+777 DVV
-784 TISVSPKY
+784 IITPTAKY
-792 GYKLTEFKVN
+792 GYDLKEI
-802 GVVSKAQTIDHTI
+802 VVDGNTYTTIP
-815 VAGKNTISVTYE
+815 YE
-827 REKLYKVSVSSA
+827 YKVKEGINKIEVKYTRKEMHKIT
-839 DIKLGSFTLT
+839 IKPSDQNLGTVTLEPKH
-849 NSNDNFYTETRNKDN
+849 DNFYNETRKVGADGKPGN
-864 IITNAEGWYT
+864 ITQVDSWFT
-874 EGTEVT
+874 PGTT
-880 VNGDASINYMLDYWS
+880 VIASGEAIIDYMLDYWKEG
-895 DGTNKLSETDPY
+895 DNRVKEDYTYEFTTDDKDHTY
-907 IFKMGTENR
+907 IAHFR
-916 TIIANFKLGYIGN
+916 QGN
-929 VVFKLPE
+929 VGNIVFDFGGE
-936 GMVNGASD
+936 RVNGADEKDNYKGAESKLFTHLNNIRSFTIPNNYTFFKSV
-944 DNDGTYSITP
+944 DNDGKPNPNFYTLDHWTLKSDTTLHY
-954 DELKNVRSFAIPSN
+954 ELGKHYSFA
-968 YTFYRSKDA
+968 TE
-977 AGKGSTMAYWVIEN
+977 G
-991 SSSENQN
+991 
-998 RYEPG
+998 
-1003 QLYSFRNPN
+1003 
-1012 ETLTLVPVFK
+1012 ETITLVPVFR
-1022 DNLATADNRL
+1022 DNPTNTENRSNAP
-1032 DTTIVRYDFGRNIQ
+1032 IIRYDFGR
-1046 NYYDP
+1046 
-1051 NIKQYRKVCAQPV
+1051 KVHEYRGQTSGVIRNVCAPTI
-1064 NISHNQ
+1064 NIGSNQ
-1070 KPYWTAQAYVN
+1070 KFFWTTQAYIETYESGKKYN
-1081 VVEEGT
+1081 YR
-1087 NKSHTRDFAILCDT
+1087 RDIAMWCDT
-1101 GSDGYIR
+1101 GTNGYIR
-1108 NTDLDSW
+1108 NTDFDDW
-1115 CAFGLGT
+1115 AAFGPNTTFWLIAGVGT
-1122 KLLVP
+1122 EIRL
-1127 AGNGT
+1127 
-1132 KITMLTYSKIVTT
+1132 LTYSPITT
-1145 KFDDVVPTLDVER
+1145 TTIDGVVPTLDKAR
-1158 TNTERKKANSEKIFV
+1158 TDSVRKVSGKNYMYV
-1173 YSYTTNS
+1173 YTHTTQSTADRIPLVIGDDYT
-1180 SKNNVAIEI
+1180 
-1189 GNDYSYYQ
+1189 YYQ
-1197 WLELELPKANMVNL
+1197 WLEIHMQAANWVNL
-1211 HATVDDNVRGKISSI
+1211 YTNVDNQNRGSIKEINVSETSEFKDFHRTEDGK
-1226 ESASGKYETEE
+1226 
-1237 LDDGGYAFHKGDRVR
+1237 GYSFRKGERVKL
-1252 MTIKRK
+1252 TFNRK
-1258 FGYELDKIVDPAK
+1258 KGYEFDKVVDPAK

-1405 LDHWVDENNNT
+1405 LDHWVDENNNI
-1416 FTIGTEYIAEG
+1416 FTIGTEYTAVG
-1427 KDRRLFPVFKAN
+1427 KDRRLFPVFKA
-1439 DFNFYDLDVEAT
+1439 DAFNFYDLDTEAT

-1537 EKIKIADNIV
+1537 EKIKIGDNIV

-1552 DKRQVEAVCSG
+1552 DKRQVEAECSG

-1573 DGIYSRYFSITYK
+1573 DGIYSRCFSITYK
-1586 PQDTTTKPTIESL
+1586 PQETATKPTIESL
-1599 TCGGITYDAA
+1599 TCGGTTYDAA

-1623 HVSPWEQNDQIPDVS
+1623 HVSPWELNDQIPDVS

-1657 ECVATVRSASDVIT
+1657 ECVATVHTASDVIT

-1707 IFDAPQ
+1707 ILNAPQ
-1713 NGAIKIKFSRTMKDA
+1713 NGAIKIKFSRTMKAA
-1728 TITSTENNVTCTAK
+1728 TITSTENNITCTAK
-1742 SDNELVFKY
+1742 SGNELVFKY
-1751 WDAPQGGTV
+1751 WEAPQGGTV
-1760 TFNITPESKTFTDIY
+1760 TFNITPDSKTFTDIY
-1775 TKTCQEPIT
+1775 TKTCQESIT
-1784 IKLHIMDDAEY
+1784 IKLHIMDDDEY

-1853 ISFTGEGPADET
+1853 ISFTGEGPVDET
-1865 GTKRPDMNGQNN
+1865 GTKRPDMNGKNN

-1900 NHPIVEGISYTATLC
+1900 NHPIVEGISYTATLY
-1915 VENNNTDFYAEDL
+1915 VEKNNTDFYAEDL
-1928 TLENEFNY
+1928 TLENEFDY
-1936 WGTMAGHSS
+1936 WGTMAGQSS
-1945 SSGAGRANVFFDRGN
+1945 SSGAGRADVFFDRGN
-1960 RSILKNVALKSYQ
+1960 RSIMKNVALKSYQ
-1973 DTYFSN
+1973 DTYYSN
-1979 NASSDYRGYFE
+1979 NASPDYRGYFE
-1990 NCDFYGVVDYICGNG
+1990 NCDFYGVVDFICGNG

-2017 DRKSNNIVAPSTEV
+2017 DRRGNNIAAPSTEV

-2062 RACSKSPA
+2062 RAWSKSPA

-2082 ISYGWGRSMES
+2082 QSYGWGRSMES

-2150 DGFEPNELCMQIDAA
+2150 DGFEPTELCMQIDAA

-2216 DNTTGTII
+2216 DNTTDIII

-2242 GGLGAATKAIRYIL
+2242 GGLGVATKAIRYIL

-2332 YGAVGDHYFKS
+2332 YGSVGDHYFKS
-2343 TSRTCDKSTIL
+2343 TSRTCDKPTIL

-2403 KSNQDGLALG
+2403 KSNQETLNLG
-2413 RRGISFVISDPT
+2413 KRGISFVISDPT

>member
-1 MNIKNKI
+1 MYIKNKI
-8 ITKELLYAV
+8 ITKELLYAI
-17 MLLFMM
+17 MMLFMT
-23 VWANSA
+23 VWACGA
-29 LAKSN
+29 
-34 LITATWDFIN
+34 W
-44 GTYTAQKFEKVTAK
+44 AQNETSQEK
-58 LPAYEMAPADY
+58 L
-69 PPVYKEKCLYST
+69 LYST
-81 DFQDWP
+81 DFTDWDD
-87 NIISSDTETEISK
+87 IDRK
-100 NKNGQG
+100 VAVNKEVK
-106 LKTIDGQP
+106 LKTQ
-114 LSFYLKQTSV
+114 
-124 KNDGHNNKKST
+124 
-135 WYDDTNRDF
+135 F
-144 SVSDGW
+144 SDEDLIFTLNGVGADPKGTQSKFSSYTGY
-150 MMAEKKADPYARISE
+150 MITAKYPGEYKKAQPSAVTSPLKSI
-165 IKNVT
+165 T
-170 KIVYIQTS
+170 KIVLTQAA
-178 TGGDRGW
+178 TGGKRGI
-185 GLKAKSKDDT
+185 KVS
-195 DWTTIY
+195 
-201 DTYINKIPAINNV
+201 V
-214 KGNSNG
+214 KGDNDTEWVALHNKTIENSKG
-220 QRVEITQDL
+220 ETLTI
-229 NGNKLN
+229 
-235 LKDVQL
+235 DVNRTNCQIKFENFTL
-241 MFYSLNHAQNAY
+241 GQNAY
-253 MESLEIYGNVE
+253 IVDLKIYGNS
-264 VKENVNITYYDT
+264 
-276 DGTTVLGKETVNT
+276 DGEEKKVRTLDFSPQDGIVGKYP
-289 SKPLTFI
+289 SKI
-296 AGIESKVTIPEG
+296 KCDNDGYAVMPEG
-308 YKFCG
+308 NG
-313 WFDGTVE
+313 
-320 SSEKVV
+320 
-326 EGSELSID
+326 
-334 LYLYAK
+334 
-340 ATPEEKATDGSNY
+340 
-353 IYNLTKSNFYQED
+353 
-366 HELIN
+366 
-371 IDGGAWHDVKHG
+371 
-383 WSFSKGGTIT
+383 FS
-393 LSVAKKAHIDITLC
+393 
-407 NESKDGTITITD
+407 
-419 TSGTEWASFNAK
+419 
-431 ATADGDVKGID
+431 
-442 YKGNTPTT
+442 
-450 LTISVPAGA
+450 
-459 YIHGIN
+459 
-465 LRNYLPIYVSFDCDD
+465 LPGY
-480 HNIQGICPEKILCDP
+480 
-495 ITGKATMPNHTQ
+495 
-507 LSRDRFTFVGWTD
+507 TFVAWTD
-520 GTNIYTSG
+520 GTNDYTPG
-528 SDYAF
+528 KTYQF
-533 EQDVTLKPKMRK
+533 TKDVTRIKPKMK
-545 NTLGL
+545 ENTYHL
-550 YDTNSQI
+550 YDANKKTKI
-557 EVVWHFDYRKAHPIS
+557 VWPFDHTEAPTLNVFQENAQKDLSYTRPVDIYIDDNTTETQDVALN
-572 INNKST
+572 INVK
-578 NKVLPYTKTIMVE
+578 K
-591 GEEQDITLMMDASNG
+591 G
-606 KIDNTDDRINLLSN
+606 KIDNTDNRINALPGK
-620 GAEGAQIN
+620 GAVVRNRTAF
-628 NSTLFTIPA
+628 TLPA
-637 VYGMTITIHAS
+637 IYGMKVSIKAS
-648 DKVDD
+648 EKVDSD
-653 TSNNNETI
+653 NGNLQTI
-661 FGSGATDAWI
+661 FGTNDNNVQIKLKDTANKDSLTLKDA
-671 EVSDDN
+671 
-677 GYTVPEELVKITD
+677 ELSAD
-690 KKTITFTYKGDA
+690 GKTMTFTYKGD
-702 EKAKINILR
+702 EPTITLTTFVNE
-711 SGSNNSWGFYKDFTV
+711 GSTYDHWHFESITA
-726 TYPLLPSIK
+726 TYPLLPN
-735 FVKTISN
+735 VVCNNTITN
-742 QDLTTFPN
+742 ADPKNFPN
-750 EDVENAGNVKAELK
+750 EKAINAGDYKVKLK
-764 NPEATLHT
+764 DPTATSHA
-772 NIGKR
+772 NIGTRFKVD
-777 YKEGDVV
+777 DVV
-784 TISVSPKY
+784 IITPTAKY
-792 GYKLTEFKVN
+792 GYDFKEI
-802 GVVSKAQTIDHTI
+802 VVDGTTYTTIP
-815 VAGKNTISVTYE
+815 YE
-827 REKLYKVSVSSA
+827 YKVKDGINNIEVKYTRKEMHKIT
-839 DIKLGSFTLT
+839 IKPSDQNLGTVTLEPKH
-849 NSNDNFYTETRNKDN
+849 DNFYNETHKVGADGKPGN
-864 IITNAEGWYT
+864 ITQVESWFT
-874 EGTEVT
+874 PGTT
-880 VNGDASINYMLDYWS
+880 VIASGEAIIDYMLDYWKEG
-895 DGTNKLSETDPY
+895 DNRVKEGYTYEFTTDDKDHTYIAHFRPGTV
-907 IFKMGTENR
+907 
-916 TIIANFKLGYIGN
+916 GN
-929 VVFKLPE
+929 IVFDFGGE
-936 GMVNGASD
+936 RVNGAD
-944 DNDGTYSITP
+944 EKDNYKGAESKLFTHLNNI
-954 DELKNVRSFAIPSN
+954 RSFTIPTN
-968 YTFYRSKDA
+968 YTFFKSVDKD
-977 AGKGSTMAYWVIEN
+977 GKLNPNFYTLDHWTLKSDTT
-991 SSSENQN
+991 QH
-998 RYEPG
+998 YELG
-1003 QLYSFRNPN
+1003 EHYSFGTEG
-1012 ETLTLVPVFK
+1012 ETITLVPVFRA
-1022 DNLATADNRL
+1022 NPTNTENRSNAP
-1032 DTTIVRYDFGRNIQ
+1032 IIRYDFGR
-1046 NYYDP
+1046 
-1051 NIKQYRKVCAQPV
+1051 KVHEYRGQTSGVIRNVCAPTI
-1064 NISHNQ
+1064 NIGSNQ
-1070 KPYWTAQAYVN
+1070 KFFWTTQAYIETYESGKKYN
-1081 VVEEGT
+1081 YR
-1087 NKSHTRDFAILCDT
+1087 RDIAMWCDT
-1101 GSDGYIR
+1101 GTNGYIR
-1108 NTDLDSW
+1108 NTDFDDW
-1115 CAFGLGT
+1115 AAFGPNTTFWLIAGVGT
-1122 KLLVP
+1122 EIRL
-1127 AGNGT
+1127 
-1132 KITMLTYSKIVTT
+1132 LTYSPITT
-1145 KFDDVVPTLDVER
+1145 TTIDGVVPTLDKAR
-1158 TNTERKKANSEKIFV
+1158 TDSVRKVSGKNYMYV
-1173 YSYTTNS
+1173 YTHTTQSAADRIPLVIGDDYT
-1180 SKNNVAIEI
+1180 
-1189 GNDYSYYQ
+1189 YYQ
-1197 WLELELPKANMVNL
+1197 WLEIHMQAANWVNL
-1211 HATVDDNVRGKISSI
+1211 YTNVDNQNRGSIKEINVSETSEFKDFHRTEDGK
-1226 ESASGKYETEE
+1226 
-1237 LDDGGYAFHKGDRVR
+1237 GYSFRKGERVKL
-1252 MTIKRK
+1252 TFNRK
-1258 FGYELDKIVDPAK
+1258 KGYELDKIVDPAK

-1364 FHITYNPGQLASGS
+1364 FHITYNPGQLASGT
-1378 APEAAWVEKGDRFTI
+1378 APEAEWVEPGDRFTI

-1405 LDHWVDENNNT
+1405 LDHWKDENNNI
-1416 FTIGTEYIAEG
+1416 FTIGKEYTAEG

-1439 DFNFYDLDVEAT
+1439 AFNFYDLDKEAT

-1457 KKEGAPTIN
+1457 KKDGAPTIN

-1495 NGGKFNNTDSIRTER
+1495 NGGKFNNTDPIRTER

-1552 DKRQVEAVCSG
+1552 DKRQVEAECSG

-1586 PQDTTTKPTIESL
+1586 PQDVATKPTIESL
-1599 TCGGITYDAA
+1599 TCGGTTYNAA

-1623 HVSPWEQNDQIPDVS
+1623 HVSPWELNERIPDVS
-1638 GTATNGGKVV
+1638 GIATNGGKVV

-1657 ECVATVRSASDVIT
+1657 ECVATVHTASNVIT

-1713 NGAIKIKFSRTMKDA
+1713 NGAIKIKFSRTMNDA
-1728 TITSTENNVTCTAK
+1728 TITSTENNITCTAK

-1784 IKLHIMDDAEY
+1784 IKLHIMDKAEY

-1821 AEGKPYNNNKTN
+1821 AEGKPNNNNKTN

-1853 ISFTGEGPADET
+1853 ISFVGKGPVDET
-1865 GTKRPDMNGQNN
+1865 GTKRPDMNGKNN

-1915 VENNNTDFYAEDL
+1915 VEKNNTDFYAEDL
-1928 TLENEFNY
+1928 TLENEFDY
-1936 WGTMAGHSS
+1936 WGTMAGQSS
-1945 SSGAGRANVFFDRGN
+1945 SSGAGRADVFYDRGN
-1960 RSILKNVALKSYQ
+1960 RSIMKNVALKSYQ
-1973 DTYFSN
+1973 DTYYSN
-1979 NASSDYRGYFE
+1979 NASPDYRGYFE

-2017 DRKSNNIVAPSTEV
+2017 DRKSNNIAAPSTEI

-2062 RACSKSPA
+2062 RAWNNSPA

-2076 KMYAQP
+2076 KMYTQP
-2082 ISYGWGRSMES
+2082 QSYGWGRSMES

-2150 DGFEPNELCMQIDAA
+2150 DGFEPKELCMQIDAA
-2165 SGAKADYDENH
+2165 SGAEADYDENR

-2190 QWNKHTSA
+2190 QWNKHTTA

-2216 DNTTGTII
+2216 DNTTDTII

-2288 KVPEEVNVYAATAH
+2288 KVPEEVKVYAATAH
-2302 GKQTEN
+2302 GKQTES

-2343 TSRTCDKSTIL
+2343 TSRTCDKPTIL

-2379 LGLYK
+2379 LGFYK

-2403 KSNQDGLALG
+2403 KSNQETLNLG
-2413 RRGISFVISDPT
+2413 KRGISFVISDPT

-2449 VKSPIQPGLYIF
+2449 VKSPTQPGLYIF